1 MKNKK
6 IDKVKTQDQK
16 FSRRDFLKS
25 TTAVGLGITIGSSEL
40 LGSKKRPKQ
49 PPVKFVAKPME
60 KVRIGFV
67 GVGLQGFY

>member
-25 TTAVGLGITIGSSEL
+25 TTAVGLGITVGSSEL
-40 LGSKKRPKQ
+40 LGSKKIPKKT
-49 PPVKFVAKPME
+49 PVKRFHDP
-60 KVRIGFV
+60 
-67 GVGLQGFY
+67 LQ